1 MTKQFLLLLTL
12 LPLIGFGQTTTLS
25 SADVDSD
32 GCVTVSDVL
41 GVLQFY
47 GQCSADTTLNKTW
60 YWFHGLDSNWLSA
73 GSSYYLTNAPQFG
86 MFTNGENLIVTESL
100 SEAMQHYFDNQSA
113 ITGGREILTTEFAGP
128 IAGTSQQFVFNAL
141 TSGTGD
147 YYVLVP
153 DNTSF
158 PEDLTTAGI
167 MQFPAPSCAINA
179 PQKANVVLDGED
191 YVLYLM
197 PGSSDGGSRTL
208 AFY

>member
-1 MTKQFLLLLTL
+1 MIKQILLLLTL

-41 GVLQFY
+41 GVLQFF
-47 GQCSADTTLNKTW
+47 GQCSGDTTLNKTW

-100 SEAMQHYFDNQSA
+100 SEALQHYFDNQSSL
-113 ITGGREILTTEFAGP
+113 TGGNEILTTESAGP
-128 IAGTSQQFVFNAL
+128 ITGTSQQFVFNAL
-141 TSGTGD
+141 TSGAGD

-167 MQFPAPSCAINA
+167 IQFPAPSCANNA

>member
-1 MTKQFLLLLTL
+1 MTKQILLLLTL

-41 GVLQFY
+41 GVLQFF
-47 GQCSADTTLNKTW
+47 GQCSADTSLNTTW
-60 YWFHGLDSNWLSA
+60 YWFHGVDSNWLSS
-73 GSSYYLTNAPQFG
+73 GSSYYLTDAPQFG
-86 MFTNGENLIVTESL
+86 MFTNGDNLIVTENL

-113 ITGGREILTTEFAGP
+113 LTGGYEILTTELAGP
-128 IAGTSQQFVFNAL
+128 ISGTSMQFVFNAL
-141 TSGTGD
+141 TSGGAE
-147 YYVLVP
+147 YYLMVP
-153 DNTSF
+153 DNSSF
-158 PEDLTTAGI
+158 TEDLTSAGI
-167 MQFPAPSCAINA
+167 IQFPAPNCANNA
-179 PQKANVVLDGED
+179 PQKANVVLDGEG